1 MASENQ
7 HITLGQLEVVCGD
20 DQGALGTAKAMIEA
34 FFVGMPCAMCVIDE
48 HAHILAAN
56 KRGLAHLGARR
67 FHDVAETSWLER
79 LDWHDRVSAE
89 TALGGARSGHRAEFN
104 ARIAG
109 LEGRVRWCE
118 VSLFRVPVPGAELY
132 AVSWVDITSSVQ
144 DERSSRA
151 DYISA
156 REDFHARA
164 LILVDRSGLIEFAND
179 RAVDW
184 FGVQAGEM
192 MGEIADPEIS
202 AAFAGFFDD
211 LQAPPLELRGVK
223 MGTEQGSVFFDIYVS
238 HRFSNNG
245 VPLGVE
251 LAIFDCTEREQSNAD
266 LERFFDLSPNL
277 FLLTDEEGLFL
288 KTNPAWEHVLG
299 YSPGD
304 LDELT
309 FHDLI
314 HPEDREE
321 TLSELGHLLRGGTT
335 PFFPNRFKHRAGHY
349 VWLGWSAVSAQER
362 GLVYAFAFD
371 LSEQKELEQ
380 TMTVANDLLK
390 QNNKQLAAFASMAS
404 HDLQEPLRKLR
415 AFLSQLP
422 PKLIGAVNEDTFD
435 EIERSR
441 QAADRMSELVR
452 SLRDLSYIS
461 LRSPVFKVTP
471 LRRVLTPVLEQLSDL
486 IEVKGATIELDG
498 NWEMSVEV
506 DFQQLGS
513 LLLNLINNAIKFC
526 SPRRKPVVRLGVRR
540 EGRKFFL
547 EVRDNGIG
555 IEERFFDK
563 IFEPFEQLHG
573 ADIYSGTGMG
583 LAICQRVVER
593 HNGSMRVMSSSG
605 DGSTFEVMMPCRQP
619 TPFNSSDF
627 LTRAVLEKML
637 AQED

>member
-1 MASENQ
+1 MASDNQ
-7 HITLGQLEVVCGD
+7 HFTLGQLEVVCGD
-20 DQGALGTAKAMIEA
+20 DRGALDTAKAMIEA
-34 FFVGMPCAMCVIDE
+34 FFIGVPCAMCVLDE

-56 KRGLAHLGARR
+56 QRGILQLGARR
-67 FHDVAETSWLER
+67 FGDVAKTSWLER

-89 TALGGARSGHRAEFN
+89 AALDGARRGHRAEFN
-104 ARIAG
+104 ARLSALSG
-109 LEGRVRWCE
+109 SVRWCE
-118 VSLFRVPVPGAELY
+118 VALFRVPVPDAELY
-132 AVSWVDITSSVQ
+132 AVSWVDITSSVE
-144 DERSSRA
+144 DEHLSQA
-151 DYISA
+151 EYISA
-156 REDFHARA
+156 REDYHTRA
-164 LILVDRSGLIEFAND
+164 LILVDRSGLIEFANE
-179 RAVDW
+179 RAVSW
-184 FGVQAGEM
+184 FGVHAGEM

-202 AAFAGFFDD
+202 AAFASFFDD
-211 LQAPPLELRGVK
+211 LEAPPLELKGVK
-223 MGTEQGSVFFDIYVS
+223 MGGDEGSVFFDIYVS

-251 LAIFDCTEREQSNAD
+251 LTIFDCTEREQSNAD
-266 LERFFDLSPNL
+266 LERFFDLSPNI
-277 FLLTDEEGLFL
+277 FVLTDEAGHFL
-288 KTNPAWEHVLG
+288 KVNPAWEHVLG
-299 YSPGD
+299 YSPED
-304 LDELT
+304 LSELT

-314 HPEDREE
+314 HPEDEEE

-349 VWLGWSAVSAQER
+349 VWLGWSAVSAKER

-371 LSEQKELEQ
+371 LSEQKKLER

-422 PKLIGAVNEDTFD
+422 PKLVGVTNEETFH

-441 QAADRMSELVR
+441 QAAERMSELVR

-471 LRRVLTPVLEQLSDL
+471 LRRVLTPVLEQLRDL
-486 IEVKGATIELDG
+486 IDAKDARVELDG
-498 NWEMSVEV
+498 NWEVSVEV

-513 LLLNLINNAIKFC
+513 LLLNLLDNAIKFS

-540 EGRKFFL
+540 EGREFFL
-547 EVRDNGIG
+547 EVSDNGIG

-563 IFEPFEQLHG
+563 IFDPFEQLHG
-573 ADIYSGTGMG
+573 ADLYSGTGMG

-593 HNGSMRVMSSSG
+593 HNGSMRVKSSSG
-605 DGSTFEVMMPCRQP
+605 QGSVFEVMMPCRQP

-627 LTRAVLEKML
+627 LTRAALEKML